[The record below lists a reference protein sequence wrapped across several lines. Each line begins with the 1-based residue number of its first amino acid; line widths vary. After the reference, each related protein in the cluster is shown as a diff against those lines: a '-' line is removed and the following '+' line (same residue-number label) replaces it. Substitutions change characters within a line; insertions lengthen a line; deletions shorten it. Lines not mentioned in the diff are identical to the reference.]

1 MLNFRRKARQHWTHY
16 SVSSVN
22 QRANLM
28 LERFIVVRKAM
39 QTDNQGALS
48 GFKDGM
54 LMLIDFD

>member
-1 MLNFRRKARQHWTHY
+1 
-16 SVSSVN
+16 
-22 QRANLM
+22 M

-48 GFKDGM
+48 SFKDGM